1 MRVVSYSLIDVNIS
15 DEFPALVSTVK
26 KEDKIKQAL
35 GGKQQGQQA
44 KGKKKGRSV
53 DPNLLG
59 FAAPSKN
66 EEQ

>member
-1 MRVVSYSLIDVNIS
+1 VSS
-15 DEFPALVSTVK
+15 VK

-35 GGKQQGQQA
+35 GGKQQHQA
-44 KGKKKGRSV
+44 KGKKKGRSM

-59 FAAPSKN
+59 FAAPQH